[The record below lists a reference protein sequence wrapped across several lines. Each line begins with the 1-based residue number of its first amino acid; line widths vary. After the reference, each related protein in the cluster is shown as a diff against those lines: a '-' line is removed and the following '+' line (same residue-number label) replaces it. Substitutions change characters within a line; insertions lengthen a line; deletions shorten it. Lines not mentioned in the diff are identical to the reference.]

1 MIVIKHRKSPDV
13 VLLRVNASRLDDR
26 DLTGAYLLGARM
38 VGLRGH
44 RVVLL
49 GATLRNA
56 ELCGADFEGANLKGA
71 DLRSANLQGINLAN
85 ATLTEADLRGA
96 NLRRADLRGA
106 DLSRAMLFEADL
118 AEVRCDAGTRWP
130 EGDAWGLLAGV
141 PRANES
147 GPTRLKMESWCAD
160 AQQRLAHWM
169 ARSWPDGSTRS
180 RPVTVLGP
188 TLRLA
193 TAGMAMTLLVAA
205 LADMD
210 VDLGAKSAHQ
220 EAPTPSVV
228 ARLPEPVQS
237 DPIRVSGSTAAAAQK
252 PEPRAAFPPSAI
264 RTAARDEHP
273 ERKVH
278 ARFARARVFHATPAG
293 PHPTRSV
300 TPQLARSEQPAGPD
314 QPDLRSQQGSGGSWR
329 GYSGRV
335 VLAAARNPVR
345 QRVRPMPEL
354 TEPAQTEQ
362 LPARPV
368 AEPTKVVQAETR
380 PTPVLAEQATEKAP
394 TPKRRKEVNSRA
406 GQLAWGNRDFHY
418 GSGYDIYSMH
428 LKDDK
433 EDAE

>member
-13 VLLRVNASRLDDR
+13 VLLRINASRLDDR

-44 RVVLL
+44 RVVLH

-56 ELCGADFEGANLKGA
+56 ELCGADFEGANLKSA

-130 EGDAWGLLAGV
+130 EGDAWGLLAGA

-147 GPTRLKMESWCAD
+147 SVMRQKMEVWCAD
-160 AQQRLAHWM
+160 AQQRLAHWT
-169 ARSWPDGSTRS
+169 ASSRPEGSQSS
-180 RPVTVLGP
+180 RPVTLLGP

-220 EAPTPSVV
+220 EAPAPAVV
-228 ARLPEPVQS
+228 VQLPKPAQS
-237 DPIRVSGSTAAAAQK
+237 NPNRVSGSTPAAVQK
-252 PEPRAAFPPSAI
+252 PEPRAAFPPPAI
-264 RTAARDEHP
+264 RTASRDEHP
-273 ERKVH
+273 ARKVH
-278 ARFARARVFHATPAG
+278 ARIARARVFHALPAD
-293 PHPTRSV
+293 PHPTRSI
-300 TPQLARSEQPAGPD
+300 TPRLARAEQPASQD
-314 QPDLRSQQGSGGSWR
+314 QPVLRPQQGSAGSWR

-354 TEPAQTEQ
+354 TEVGQPEQ
-362 LPARPV
+362 SQARPA
-368 AEPTKVVQAETR
+368 AEPTKVVQTQ
-380 PTPVLAEQATEKAP
+380 PTPTPTVAEQSTDVTP
-394 TPKRRKEVNSRA
+394 RPKRRQQANTRS
-406 GQLAWGNRDFHY
+406 GPLAWGNRDFHY

-428 LKDDK
+428 LND
-433 EDAE
+433 EAE